1 MARKPRTGLPCFGR
15 FSCPMPSP
23 PPYCE
28 GGHFMKPR
36 DREVQSSVWGHP
48 ASRPKAQ
55 GTAGALICLFRQN
68 TTKA

>member
-1 MARKPRTGLPCFGR
+1 MARKPRNQPSLLRALLP
-15 FSCPMPSP
+15 SHAIP